1 MREKGNIEEIKD
13 IKLFLFDLDGTLYLG
28 EQLYPF
34 TKALLSEIKR
44 QGKHY
49 LFMTNNSSRGVD
61 AYVEKMKRL
70 GIDSCES
77 DFITS
82 VMATSA
88 YVNKNYPGLRFYVAG
103 TESFKKELRESGV
116 NVTDEYSEEV
126 EGVIQGFDTE
136 LTFKKLDDVSKLL
149 TLKDI
154 PFIAANPDFVC
165 PTEYG
170 YVPDCGSVCGML
182 KNATGKE
189 PYYIGKPRP
198 EMVFFAVE
206 RIQSIDS
213 DVNLTNTMVVGDR
226 MYTDIACGINAKAKS
241 CLVLSGETSE
251 EQAYNSNYKMD
262 YILRDCGRILETIKR
277 GAV

>member
-1 MREKGNIEEIKD
+1 MREQGNLLELRD
-13 IKLFLFDLDGTLYLG
+13 VRLFLFDLDGTLYLG
-28 EQLYPF
+28 EQLYPY
-34 TKALLSEIKR
+34 TKALLQEIKR

-70 GIDSCES
+70 GIEATAD

-88 YVNKNYPGLRFYVAG
+88 YVLKNYPEKLFYVAG
-103 TESFKKELRESGV
+103 TESFKQELRASGIRL
-116 NVTDEYSEEV
+116 TDHYSDDI

-136 LTFKKLDDVSKLL
+136 LTFRKLDDVSKLL
-149 TLKDI
+149 TLKEI

-170 YVPDCGSVCGML
+170 FIPDCGSICGML
-182 KNATGKE
+182 KNATGKD

-198 EMVFFAVE
+198 EMVYFAVE
-206 RIQSIDS
+206 RIKAKDASVSLQ
-213 DVNLTNTMVVGDR
+213 NTLVVGDR
-226 MYTDIACGINAKAKS
+226 MYTDIACGINAGAKA
-241 CLVLSGETSE
+241 CLVLSGETTE
-251 EQAYNSNYKMD
+251 EQAYASDYKID
-262 YILRDCGRILETIKR
+262 YILKDCERIFEAIQ
-277 GAV
+277 

>member
-1 MREKGNIEEIKD
+1 MREKGNSAELRD
-13 IKLFLFDLDGTLYLG
+13 VRLFLFDLDGTLYLG
-28 EQLYPF
+28 EQLYPY
-34 TKALLSEIKR
+34 TKALLEEIKR

-70 GIDSCES
+70 GIKATAD

-88 YVNKNYPGLRFYVAG
+88 YILKTYPEKLFYVAG
-103 TESFKKELRESGV
+103 TESFKQELRASGV
-116 NVTDEYSEEV
+116 RVTDLYSGDV

-136 LTFKKLDDVSKLL
+136 LTFQKLDDVSKLL
-149 TLKDI
+149 TLKEI

-170 YVPDCGSVCGML
+170 FVPDCGSICGML
-182 KNATGKE
+182 EKATGKK

-198 EMVFFAVE
+198 EMVYFAVE
-206 RIQSIDS
+206 RIRAKDS
-213 DVNLTNTMVVGDR
+213 KVSLQNTLVVGDR
-226 MYTDIACGINAKAKS
+226 MYTDIACGISAGAKT
-241 CLVLSGETSE
+241 CLVLSGETTE
-251 EQAYNSNYKMD
+251 EQAYASDYKID
-262 YILRDCGRILETIKR
+262 YILKDCERILEAIR
-277 GAV
+277 